1 VPLETTRLIG
11 YRCKHRNMCSQVLL
25 IARTIFMHAFYSY
38 SDFMS
43 VGMNGSLIQKLLER
57 EL

>member
-1 VPLETTRLIG
+1 
-11 YRCKHRNMCSQVLL
+11 MCSQVLL

-43 VGMNGSLIQKLLER
+43 VGMNGSLIQKLLEK